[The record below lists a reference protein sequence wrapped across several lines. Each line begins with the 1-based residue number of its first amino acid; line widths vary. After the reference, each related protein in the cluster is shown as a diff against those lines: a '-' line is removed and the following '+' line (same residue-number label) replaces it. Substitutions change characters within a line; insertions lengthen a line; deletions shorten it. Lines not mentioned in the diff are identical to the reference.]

1 MNNVLTSPIKTVSQ
15 KIVSGELRP
24 SELVKAA
31 LKLTTT
37 VKLLNA
43 FITVTSELAKQQSHE
58 SDERQKKNALLGPL
72 DGIPIAVKDN
82 FCIAD
87 QPTTCAS
94 LMLAN
99 FVPGYDATVYKKLK
113 DSGAVLIGKTNLD
126 QFAMGAGTVDSYYGP
141 SKNLWGSEIMK
152 NYVFDDYFHDEEM
165 QYADVLSDENKWH
178 ISGNLSI
185 YHFDSQLEGNNDS
198 LISGGSSGGSA
209 IAVSTGTCFAAL
221 GSDSGGSTRNPA
233 SYCGIVGL
241 KPTYGLVSRHGLIP
255 LVNSM
260 DVPGI
265 MARTVEDAALMLNVL
280 AGPDPMDSTTLKT
293 PYFPLQLPSSV
304 DVSGLRIGLP
314 KEYRCQELSQEVD
327 QNWAEISQ
335 LLEEAGARVFPV
347 SLPHTEY
354 SIVCYSVLNQCEVA
368 SNMARYDGLEYGY
381 RADEYSSTEEL
392 YARTRSTAFNDVVRS
407 RILAGNYFLLS
418 ENYEDYFVRA
428 MKVRRLI
435 AEDFDQCWQSGVD
448 VLLTP
453 TTLSEAPT
461 YHEFVAADNQ
471 TQCSVQ
477 DFCTQPANMAGIPAL
492 SVPIKLS
499 RRGLPLSLQLMAPKL
514 CEERLLGVAKWIEDV
529 VKFPRL
535 VLKDP
540 SL

>member
-1 MNNVLTSPIKTVSQ
+1 MNNVLTSSIKTVSQ
-15 KIVSGELRP
+15 KIVSGEIRP
-24 SELVKAA
+24 SELIKAT
-31 LKLTTT
+31 LNLTAT
-37 VKLLNA
+37 VKPLNP

-58 SDERQKKNALLGPL
+58 SDKRQKKNALLGPL
-72 DGIPIAVKDN
+72 DGISIAVKDN
-82 FCIAD
+82 FCIAK

-99 FVPGYDATVYKKLK
+99 FIPGYDATVYKKLK
-113 DSGAVLIGKTNLD
+113 ESGAVLIGKTNLD

-152 NYVFDDYFHDEEM
+152 NYIFDDYFHDEEI
-165 QYADVLSDENKWH
+165 QFADILSNENKWY
-178 ISGNLSI
+178 IA
-185 YHFDSQLEGNNDS
+185 
-198 LISGGSSGGSA
+198 GGSSGGSA

-265 MARTVEDAALMLNVL
+265 MTRTIDDAILMLNTL
-280 AGPDPMDSTTLKT
+280 AGPDPLDSTTLKD
-293 PYFPLQLPSSV
+293 PYIPFQLLSPV

-314 KEYRCQELSQEVD
+314 KEYRCNELSEEMD
-327 QNWAEISQ
+327 SNWVEISQ
-335 LLEEAGARVFPV
+335 LLEEGGARVFPV

-368 SNMARYDGLEYGY
+368 SNMARYDGIEYGY
-381 RADEYSSTEEL
+381 RADVYTSTEEL
-392 YARTRSTAFNDVVRS
+392 YAQTRSKAFNDVVRS

-418 ENYEDYFVRA
+418 ENYDDYFVRA

-435 AEDFDQCWQSGVD
+435 AEDFDRCWQSGVD
-448 VLLTP
+448 ILLAP
-453 TTLSEAPT
+453 TTLGEAPT
-461 YHEFVAADNQ
+461 YRDFVSVDNQ

-477 DFCTQPANMAGIPAL
+477 DFCTQPANMAGIPAV

-514 CEERLLGVAKWIEDV
+514 CEERLLAVAKWIEDV

-535 VLKDP
+535 VLKDDA
-540 SL
+540 LIK